1 MSNHERDSTQVGD
14 LCHPSFHAL
23 QRSLRRWRLA
33 AVTLGCALF
42 AVAGVGM
49 AQNNEPTVV
58 GFGVSDQPSG
68 RIDDSFYRLL
78 SDGTIEQLDTTH
90 PEPEWGPA
98 PGLQRIR
105 N

>member
-1 MSNHERDSTQVGD
+1 MSNPEHDSFD
-14 LCHPSFHAL
+14 IHAL
-23 QRSLRRWRLA
+23 RRSLRRWRLG

-42 AVAGVGM
+42 AVVGVGM
-49 AQNNEPTVV
+49 AQMDEEPTVV

-68 RIDDSFYRLL
+68 RIDDTFFRLL
-78 SDGTIEQLDTTH
+78 SDGTIEELDTTR
-90 PEPEWGPA
+90 PEPAWGPA

>member
-1 MSNHERDSTQVGD
+1 MSNHEHDSFDV
-14 LCHPSFHAL
+14 HAL
-23 QRSLRRWRLA
+23 RRSLRLWRLA
-33 AVTLGCALF
+33 AVMLGCALF
-42 AVAGVGM
+42 AAVGVGM
-49 AQNNEPTVV
+49 AQDEAPIIV

-78 SDGTIEQLDTTH
+78 SDGTIEQLDTTR
-90 PEPEWGPA
+90 PTPEWGPA